1 MLVPDGGFFSSAM
14 PLRPAQGVNAVDW
27 SPLYKFVLTG
37 SLDRRVIMWNPFSQ
51 KPLAVLHGH
60 NAAVSSVVVNDRDNQ
75 IISLSTDHVIKVGPR
90 MYWMLHPAGSRIG
103 RQSVN
108 AARPTCRL
116 RLGVQRSLLTLAL
129 VIRLSY

>member
-1 MLVPDGGFFSSAM
+1 ML
-14 PLRPAQGVNAVDW
+14 LRPAQGVNSVDW

-75 IISLSTDHVIKVGPR
+75 IISLSTDHVIKVSPR
-90 MYWMLHPAGSRIG
+90 TNRALHSAGDQQWR
-103 RQSVN
+103 
-108 AARPTCRL
+108 
-116 RLGVQRSLLTLAL
+116 
-129 VIRLSY
+129 